1 MESMTFPILVIAVLF
16 LGLALNG
23 AIRAGEAKFGIPLKS
38 V

>member
-1 MESMTFPILVIAVLF
+1 MESMTFPILVIAVVF